1 MPCVAPLSDKEWD
14 LLDEAVNALDGS
26 WSSAGVTIAGTQD
39 KTVNG
44 KEGGEAETVVQ
55 GVHKPTG
62 GRIVICKP
70 NALGIRL
77 YS

>member
-26 WSSAGVTIAGTQD
+26 WASAGVTVAATQD
-39 KTVNG
+39 KTVDG
-44 KEGGEAETVVQ
+44 KEGEEAATLVK

-62 GRIVICKP
+62 GRIVICRSHDLST
-70 NALGIRL
+70 AGD
-77 YS
+77 